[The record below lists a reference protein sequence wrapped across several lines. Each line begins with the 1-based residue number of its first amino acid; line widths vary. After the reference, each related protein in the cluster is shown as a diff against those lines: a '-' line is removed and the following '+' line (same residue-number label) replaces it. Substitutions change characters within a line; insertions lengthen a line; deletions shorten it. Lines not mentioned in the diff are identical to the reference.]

1 MSGRG
6 LIVRCAVTVATS
18 VVLSGLVSVV
28 GPAWGASPSFGPPQ
42 TLIGATLD
50 VPTGVA
56 VDSAGDE
63 DVADPVNSR
72 VVELTPGGVQSTV
85 PFTGLSGPSGVA
97 VDASGDVFVAHTST
111 TGGVELT
118 PAGVQTTLGFTGLS
132 SPNAVAVDSAGDVY
146 VTDTGHSQ
154 IMELPAL
161 KVAPSFTSPATATF
175 TEGSA
180 GSFAVTAN
188 GSPAPTFSEVG
199 TLPAGV
205 TLASSGVLS
214 GTPTQDGTYPV
225 TITATNGIGH
235 RATQSFTLTVDS
247 APTITST
254 AGTTFTQGSAGSFTV
269 TATGTPGPTFSV
281 TGTLPTGVIFTSAG
295 VLSGIP
301 TQNGVFSLTVTA
313 SNGIG
318 SPATQSFTLTVDGA
332 PTFSPS
338 AATTF
343 TEGSAGSFAVT
354 AAGTPTPSMS
364 ESGSLPSGVSFIDN
378 GNGTATLSGTPTTGS
393 AGTYPIT
400 ITASNGVSPDATQ
413 SFTLT
418 VLPIGITTTSLPDG
432 SVYSKTNK
440 VLYSATLA
448 ASGGNSPYKWSVASG
463 SLPPGV
469 KLSSKGVIS
478 GKAKTAG
485 TYSFKVQVVDT
496 KTKTKP
502 PTQNAAT
509 LSITIG

>member
-1 MSGRG
+1 
-6 LIVRCAVTVATS
+6 
-18 VVLSGLVSVV
+18 
-28 GPAWGASPSFGPPQ
+28 
-42 TLIGATLD
+42 
-50 VPTGVA
+50 
-56 VDSAGDE
+56 
-63 DVADPVNSR
+63 
-72 VVELTPGGVQSTV
+72 
-85 PFTGLSGPSGVA
+85 
-97 VDASGDVFVAHTST
+97 
-111 TGGVELT
+111 
-118 PAGVQTTLGFTGLS
+118 
-132 SPNAVAVDSAGDVY
+132 
-146 VTDTGHSQ
+146 
-154 IMELPAL
+154 
-161 KVAPSFTSPATATF
+161 
-175 TEGSA
+175 
-180 GSFAVTAN
+180 
-188 GSPAPTFSEVG
+188 
-199 TLPAGV
+199 
-205 TLASSGVLS
+205 
-214 GTPTQDGTYPV
+214 
-225 TITATNGIGH
+225 
-235 RATQSFTLTVDS
+235 
-247 APTITST
+247 
-254 AGTTFTQGSAGSFTV
+254 
-269 TATGTPGPTFSV
+269 
-281 TGTLPTGVIFTSAG
+281 
-295 VLSGIP
+295 
-301 TQNGVFSLTVTA
+301 VFSLTVTA

-393 AGTYPIT
+393 AGT
-400 ITASNGVSPDATQ
+400 SPDATQ